1 MKYHL
6 NSPVPTVLLAVLAGL
21 RAGSISGEDVIGAL
35 IAVSEV
41 AAEKMGGTSGAL
53 YSCVHLI
60 ILAFTAIVLI
70 QDNSIFFSALAQALV
85 ASSVGVIAV
94 HDWSRAV
101 SAARE
106 RLYTYTR
113 ARPPSRTL
121 IDPLA
126 AFVDAFSADPS
137 DLQAAVKKA
146 AEATEATRDTE
157 ARVGR
162 SAYVD
167 AERLKQE
174 RVPDPGA
181 WGIKVILEALA
192 DSGTA

>member
-1 MKYHL
+1 M
-6 NSPVPTVLLAVLAGL
+6 T
-21 RAGSISGEDVIGAL
+21 
-35 IAVSEV
+35 
-41 AAEKMGGTSGAL
+41 
-53 YSCVHLI
+53 
-60 ILAFTAIVLI
+60 
-70 QDNSIFFSALAQALV
+70 
-85 ASSVGVIAV
+85 ASSAGVVAV
-94 HDWSRAV
+94 QDWSRAIFR
-101 SAARE
+101 ARE

-126 AFVDAFSADPS
+126 AFVDAFSANPS
-137 DLQAAVKKA
+137 DLRAAVKKA
-146 AEATEATRDTE
+146 ADAAEATRDTE

-181 WGIKVILEALA
+181 WGVKVILEALA
-192 DSGTA
+192 DIGTA

>member
-1 MKYHL
+1 MPRL
-6 NSPVPTVLLAVLAGL
+6 PALSLCTTGLALSPP
-21 RAGSISGEDVIGAL
+21 RA
-35 IAVSEV
+35 
-41 AAEKMGGTSGAL
+41 
-53 YSCVHLI
+53 
-60 ILAFTAIVLI
+60 
-70 QDNSIFFSALAQALV
+70 
-85 ASSVGVIAV
+85 
-94 HDWSRAV
+94 R
-101 SAARE
+101 

-126 AFVDAFSADPS
+126 AFVDAFSANTS
-137 DLQAAVKKA
+137 DLRAAVKRA
-146 AEATEATRDTE
+146 AEAAEATRDTE

-181 WGIKVILEALA
+181 WGIKVILEALV

>member
-1 MKYHL
+1 M
-6 NSPVPTVLLAVLAGL
+6 
-21 RAGSISGEDVIGAL
+21 
-35 IAVSEV
+35 
-41 AAEKMGGTSGAL
+41 
-53 YSCVHLI
+53 
-60 ILAFTAIVLI
+60 
-70 QDNSIFFSALAQALV
+70 
-85 ASSVGVIAV
+85 

-126 AFVDAFSADPS
+126 AFVDAFSENPS
-137 DLQAAVKKA
+137 DLQSAVKKA
-146 AEATEATRDTE
+146 AEAAEATRDTE

-167 AERLKQE
+167 TERLMHE

-181 WGIKVILEALA
+181 WGVKVILEALV
-192 DSGTA
+192 DSGTP